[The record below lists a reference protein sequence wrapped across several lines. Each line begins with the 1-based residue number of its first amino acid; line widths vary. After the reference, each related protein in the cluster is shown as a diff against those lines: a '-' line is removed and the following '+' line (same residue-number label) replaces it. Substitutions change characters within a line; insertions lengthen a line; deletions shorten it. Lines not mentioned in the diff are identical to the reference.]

1 MATSLP
7 EFPPFDVS
15 LDPSSLGLQWKKW
28 TTRLE
33 NLFVALAIEDK
44 KRQKA
49 LLLHYGGSQLCD
61 IFYTLE
67 TEEDVEYEQVKA
79 KLDTYFEPKINITF
93 ETYSFRQLTQAED
106 EPIDKFVTRL
116 REAASRCQ
124 FHDTAREIKD
134 QVVQKCTSD
143 RLRRKA
149 LREDLSLD
157 NLLKAAR
164 AMELA
169 DHQAMAMEGESE
181 VLKVRQHEPVVK
193 SENQEQSKQ
202 KVVDKKCYSC
212 GGAWPHLDGRRSC
225 PAFGVDC
232 RKCGVKNHFARVCK
246 SKKKVRHIF

>member
-67 TEEDVEYEQVKA
+67 TEEDVEYQQVKA

-116 REAASRCQ
+116 REAASR
-124 FHDTAREIKD
+124 
-134 QVVQKCTSD
+134 
-143 RLRRKA
+143 
-149 LREDLSLD
+149 
-157 NLLKAAR
+157 
-164 AMELA
+164 
-169 DHQAMAMEGESE
+169 
-181 VLKVRQHEPVVK
+181 
-193 SENQEQSKQ
+193 
-202 KVVDKKCYSC
+202 
-212 GGAWPHLDGRRSC
+212 
-225 PAFGVDC
+225 
-232 RKCGVKNHFARVCK
+232 
-246 SKKKVRHIF
+246 

>member
-1 MATSLP
+1 MY
-7 EFPPFDVS
+7 
-15 LDPSSLGLQWKKW
+15 
-28 TTRLE
+28 
-33 NLFVALAIEDK
+33 ALAIEDK

-67 TEEDVEYEQVKA
+67 TEEDIEYQQVKA

-93 ETYSFRQLTQAED
+93 ETCSFRQLPQAED
-106 EPIDKFVTRL
+106 EPIDTFVTRL

-157 NLLKAAR
+157 NLLKVAR

-169 DHQAMAMEGESE
+169 DHRQWQW
-181 VLKVRQHEPVVK
+181 KV
-193 SENQEQSKQ
+193 N
-202 KVVDKKCYSC
+202 
-212 GGAWPHLDGRRSC
+212 RR
-225 PAFGVDC
+225 F
-232 RKCGVKNHFARVCK
+232 
-246 SKKKVRHIF
+246 